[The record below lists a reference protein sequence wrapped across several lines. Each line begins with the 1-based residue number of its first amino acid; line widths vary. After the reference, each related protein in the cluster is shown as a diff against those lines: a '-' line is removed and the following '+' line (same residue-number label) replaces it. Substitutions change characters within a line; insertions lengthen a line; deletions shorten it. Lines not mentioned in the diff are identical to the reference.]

1 MKQLVTLLEEVLT
14 KGKKHEDRTGTGRI
28 SIFGP
33 QASFDL
39 REGFPAMTIRKLH
52 FKPMVTE
59 TLWFIRGD
67 TKCDF
72 LDEHNCKIW
81 KHWTHPTENSVGPMY
96 GAKLRHWPNAKD
108 ATLEWDSDRISG
120 DRVTGLRI
128 GSIDQLANAI
138 EILKT
143 RPHASD
149 NVITLWDPTTKPPYF
164 NKDGSKRTA
173 EQNVEEGFGALANC
187 HGTTIQFFAEE
198 LTLEECLDAQPTGG
212 LRAALEELWLIDEL
226 EGICDPE
233 MPYVG
238 ISVID
243 RFTMLDWLHQYFAKP
258 KEERQFEIDS
268 PELGLYITKYGLRVK
283 MYQRSQDFLAIG
295 FNIAQYALL
304 THMVAQV
311 CGMLPLEY
319 IQTWGD
325 FHIYTNQVDAAMELI
340 KREPKRHPEL
350 MLNPNIKDID
360 AFTHDDIYLDGYEHH
375 PDVKMEISV

>member
-67 TKCDF
+67 SKCDF
-72 LDEHNCKIW
+72 LDEHGCKIW

-108 ATLEWDSDRISG
+108 ANLEWHSDRISG
-120 DRVTGLRI
+120 DRVTGLKI

-212 LRAALEELWLIDEL
+212 LRAAVEVLWLIDEL

-268 PELGLYITKYGLRVK
+268 PQLGLHITKYGLRVK

-350 MLNPNIKDID
+350 MLNPNIMDID

-375 PDVKMEISV
+375 PDVQMPISV

>member
-1 MKQLVTLLEEVLT
+1 
-14 KGKKHEDRTGTGRI
+14 
-28 SIFGP
+28 
-33 QASFDL
+33 
-39 REGFPAMTIRKLH
+39 
-52 FKPMVTE
+52 
-59 TLWFIRGD
+59 
-67 TKCDF
+67 
-72 LDEHNCKIW
+72 
-81 KHWTHPTENSVGPMY
+81 MY

-108 ATLEWDSDRISG
+108 ITLLWHG
-120 DRVTGLRI
+120 DRVAGVKTPA
-128 GSIDQLANAI
+128 IDQLANAI

-198 LTLEECLDAQPTGG
+198 LTLEECLDAQPNLYLRKALGFLYVEGG
-212 LRAALEELWLIDEL
+212 L
-226 EGICDPE
+226 EGIIDPE
-233 MPYVG
+233 MPLVA
-238 ISVID
+238 IDNID
-243 RFTMLDWLHQYFAKP
+243 RFSMLYWLHQYFAKP

-268 PELGLYITKYGLRVK
+268 PELGLYIAKYGLRVK

-340 KREPKRHPEL
+340 KREPMRHPEL
-350 MLNPNIKDID
+350 MLNPNITDID
-360 AFTHDDIYLDGYEHH
+360 AFTHDDIDLDGYEHH
-375 PDVKMEISV
+375 PDVKMEISI

>member
-1 MKQLVTLLEEVLT
+1 MKQLLTLLEEVLT

-67 TKCDF
+67 SKCDF

-108 ATLEWDSDRISG
+108 ITLLWHG
-120 DRVTGLRI
+120 DRVAGVKTPA
-128 GSIDQLANAI
+128 IDQLANAI

-198 LTLEECLDAQPTGG
+198 LTLEECLDAQPTGA
-212 LRAALEELWLIDEL
+212 LRAAVEELWLIDEL

-268 PELGLYITKYGLRVK
+268 PQLGFYITKYGLRVK

-340 KREPKRHPEL
+340 KREPKRLPEL
-350 MLNPNIKDID
+350 ILNPNITDID
-360 AFTHDDIYLDGYEHH
+360 AFTHDDIDLDGYEHH
-375 PDVKMEISV
+375 PDVKMEISI

>member
-1 MKQLVTLLEEVLT
+1 MKQLITLLEEVLT

-59 TLWFIRGD
+59 TLWFIRGASR
-67 TKCDF
+67 CDF
-72 LDEHNCKIW
+72 LDMHNCKIW
-81 KHWTHPTENSVGPMY
+81 KHWTHPETNSVGPMY

-108 ATLEWDSDRISG
+108 IELKWKG
-120 DRVTGLRI
+120 DRVDGIIIPT
-128 GSIDQLANAI
+128 IDQLTNAI

-198 LTLEECLDAQPTGG
+198 LTLEECLDAQPNLYLRKALGFLYTEGG
-212 LRAALEELWLIDEL
+212 L
-226 EGICDPE
+226 EGIIDPE
-233 MPYVG
+233 MPLVA
-238 ISVID
+238 IDVID
-243 RFTMLDWLHQYFAKP
+243 RFTMLEWLHEYFAKP
-258 KEERQFEIDS
+258 KEERLYDIDS
-268 PELGLYITKYGLRVK
+268 PQLGLYIAKYGLRVK

-325 FHIYTNQVDAAMELI
+325 FHIYTNQVDAAMELV
-340 KREPKRHPEL
+340 KREPMRHPEL
-350 MLNPNIKDID
+350 MLNPNIMDID

>member
-1 MKQLVTLLEEVLT
+1 MKQLLTLLEEVLT

-52 FKPMVTE
+52 FKSMVTE

-67 TKCDF
+67 SKCDF

-108 ATLEWDSDRISG
+108 ATLEWHSDRISG
-120 DRVTGLRI
+120 DRVTGLKI

-149 NVITLWDPTTKPPYF
+149 NVITLWDPSTKPPYF

-212 LRAALEELWLIDEL
+212 LRAAVEELWLIDEL

-268 PELGLYITKYGLRVK
+268 PKLGLYIAKYGLRVK

-325 FHIYTNQVDAAMELI
+325 FHIYTNQVDAAMELV
-340 KREPKRHPEL
+340 KREPMRHPEL
-350 MLNPNIKDID
+350 MLNPNIMDID

>member
-1 MKQLVTLLEEVLT
+1 MKQLLTLLEEVLT

-67 TKCDF
+67 SKCYF
-72 LDEHNCKIW
+72 LDEHGCKIW

-108 ATLEWDSDRISG
+108 ATLKWHSDRISG
-120 DRVTGLRI
+120 DRVTGLKI

-149 NVITLWDPTTKPPYF
+149 NVITLWDPSTKPPYF

-198 LTLEECLDAQPTGG
+198 LTLEECLDAQPNLY
-212 LRAALEELWLIDEL
+212 LRKALGFLYL
-226 EGICDPE
+226 EDALDGIADPE
-233 MPYVG
+233 MPLVG
-238 ISVID
+238 IDVLD
-243 RFTMLDWLHQYFAKP
+243 RFTMLEWLHEYFAKP
-258 KEERQFEIDS
+258 KSKRLYEIDS
-268 PELGLYITKYGLRVK
+268 PQLGLYITKYGLRVK

-325 FHIYTNQVDAAMELI
+325 FHIYTNQVKAAMELV
-340 KREPKRHPEL
+340 KREPMRHPEL
-350 MLNPNIKDID
+350 MLNPNIMDID

-375 PDVKMEISV
+375 PDVQMPISV

>member
-1 MKQLVTLLEEVLT
+1 MKQLLTLLEEVLT

-67 TKCDF
+67 NKCDF
-72 LDEHNCKIW
+72 LDEHGCKIW
-81 KHWTHPTENSVGPMY
+81 KHWTHSTENSVGPMY

-108 ATLEWDSDRISG
+108 ISLLWHG
-120 DRVTGLRI
+120 DRVAGVKTPA
-128 GSIDQLANAI
+128 IDQLANAI

-149 NVITLWDPTTKPPYF
+149 NVITLWDPSTKPPYF

-198 LTLEECLDAQPTGG
+198 LTLEECLDAQPINY
-212 LRAALEELWLIDEL
+212 LRGAVEELCFKGEL
-226 EGICDPE
+226 EDVTDPE
-233 MPYVG
+233 MPLVC
-238 ISVID
+238 ID
-243 RFTMLDWLHQYFAKP
+243 TLDRATLLGWLHHYFAKP

-268 PELGLYITKYGLRVK
+268 PQLGLYITKYGLRVK

-325 FHIYTNQVDAAMELI
+325 FHIYTNQVDAAKELV
-340 KREPKRHPEL
+340 KREPMRHPEL
-350 MLNPNIKDID
+350 LLNSNIMDID
-360 AFTHDDIYLDGYEHH
+360 AFTHDDIFLDRYEHH
-375 PDVKMEISV
+375 PDVQMPISV

>member
-1 MKQLVTLLEEVLT
+1 MKQLLTLLEEVLT
-14 KGKKHEDRTGTGRI
+14 KGKKHEDRTGTDRI

-67 TKCDF
+67 NKCDF
-72 LDEHNCKIW
+72 LDEHGCKIW

-108 ATLEWDSDRISG
+108 VSLLWHG
-120 DRVTGLRI
+120 DRVAGVKTPA
-128 GSIDQLANAI
+128 IDQLANAI

-149 NVITLWDPTTKPPYF
+149 NVITLWDPSTKPPYF

-198 LTLEECLDAQPTGG
+198 LTLEECLDAQPINY
-212 LRAALEELWLIDEL
+212 LRGAVEELCFKGEL
-226 EGICDPE
+226 EDVTDPE
-233 MPYVG
+233 MPLVC
-238 ISVID
+238 ID
-243 RFTMLDWLHQYFAKP
+243 TLDRATLLDWLHHYFAKP
-258 KEERQFEIDS
+258 KSERQFEIDS
-268 PELGLYITKYGLRVK
+268 PQLGLFITKYGLRVK

-325 FHIYTNQVDAAMELI
+325 FHIYTNQVGAAKELV
-340 KREPKRHPEL
+340 KREPMRHPEL
-350 MLNPNIKDID
+350 MLNPKIMDID
-360 AFTHDDIYLDGYEHH
+360 AFTHDDIFLDRYEHH

>member
-1 MKQLVTLLEEVLT
+1 MRQLVTLLEEVLT

-67 TKCDF
+67 NKCDF
-72 LDEHNCKIW
+72 LDEHGCKIW

-108 ATLEWDSDRISG
+108 ISLLWHG
-120 DRVTGLRI
+120 DRVAGVKTPA
-128 GSIDQLANAI
+128 IDQLANAI

-198 LTLEECLDAQPTGG
+198 LTLEECLDAQPTGA
-212 LRAALEELWLIDEL
+212 LRAAVEELWLIDEL

-258 KEERQFEIDS
+258 KEERRFEIDS

-340 KREPKRHPEL
+340 KREPKRHPDL
-350 MLNPNIKDID
+350 LLNPNIMDID
-360 AFTHDDIYLDGYEHH
+360 AFTHDDIDLDGYEHH